1 MGGFQFKCPHCAQ
14 LLDAPEEAA
23 GVTLSC
29 PNCNQSIQ
37 APALAAA
44 PAAGDAAEAGPSS
57 PARGSG
63 PVCAIC
69 FTPIAAGEAKNACP
83 ACQAEYHAE
92 CWQENGGCAVYGCS
106 QVPVIEKRQALE
118 IPVSYWGQE
127 NKQCPNCKREILA
140 AAVRCRHCGA
150 TFDSARP
157 QDAAEFQQRS
167 ELTQRLPALR
177 RTVVW
182 LFVFSVVPCLA
193 PIGAVWGAI
202 WYPAHREDV
211 RALPTL
217 YGALCKIGLGVA
229 IGQTVA
235 MVLVTLLFSL
245 IRH

>member
-1 MGGFQFKCPHCAQ
+1 M
-14 LLDAPEEAA
+14 
-23 GVTLSC
+23 TLSC
-29 PNCNQSIQ
+29 PNCNRPIPVPVVGG
-37 APALAAA
+37 AV
-44 PAAGDAAEAGPSS
+44 EAGASS
-57 PARGSG
+57 EAGSRGL
-63 PVCAIC
+63 VCAIC
-69 FTPIAAGEAKNACP
+69 LSPIVPADAKAACP
-83 ACQAEYHAE
+83 ACKVEYHVE
-92 CWQENGGCAVYGCS
+92 CWQENGGCAIYGCS
-106 QVPVIEKRQALE
+106 QVPTIEKRQALE

-150 TFDSARP
+150 MFDSARP
-157 QDAAEFQQRS
+157 QDAAEFQQRT

-177 RTVVW
+177 RTVVC
-182 LFVFSVVPCLA
+182 LFVVSVLPCLA

-211 RALPTL
+211 QALPTL

-245 IRH
+245 VRH